1 MKRLIQIFMNRQACQ
16 LAASLAVVLV
26 LAAGGWHLAS
36 RWLAGRFAQL
46 AVEGQ
51 DEPAPVYEMLL
62 ALDDA
67 SVGALVKNASLRDPA
82 IAKASRKALFTR
94 VDAWNAATAAN
105 DQGELAERLNKLL
118 KQVKRQVPQ
127 FTTSGQAWA
136 NRFTRHVLSH
146 SSKLPEQDRIKV
158 IQIADSLLDELSVT
172 PAKEDLM
179 PAQVDVPLIGDE
191 NFPAEPELIV
201 QAEIEENAVPIAE
214 STPEPIDAT
223 PQVKQNPPVAVQP
236 IKEEASPKNLV
247 SKQPSWKPDW
257 QTKPPKTIIDPDAD
271 ATVVDPVAKQSD
283 RQLLTYIHEKA
294 DEIIAASNQ
303 RKAETK
309 PTASGPAGTNQ
320 HDDDLIPIDA
330 YLIEVQE
337 ELVKRGYTSLHR
349 EEVRLFVSE
358 KETDRMQLVILLQA
372 GSSGYHARMMLQLAQ
387 DTSPKVRIAAITTL
401 GTSSR
406 PELVEAAWKLSL
418 RDTDPQVAALAD
430 QLRQRLR

>member
-1 MKRLIQIFMNRQACQ
+1 MKRLVKILMNRQAWQ
-16 LAASLAVVLV
+16 LAASLAVVLGT
-26 LAAGGWHLAS
+26 AAGGWHLAS
-36 RWLAGRFAQL
+36 RWLADRFAQL

-51 DEPAPVYEMLL
+51 DDSAPVYEMLL

-67 SVGALVKNASLRDPA
+67 SVGVLVKNASLRDPA

-94 VDAWNAATAAN
+94 IDAWNVASSA
-105 DQGELAERLNKLL
+105 DERDELAERFNRLL
-118 KQVKRQVPQ
+118 KQLKRQVPQ
-127 FTTSGQAWA
+127 FTTSGQVWA
-136 NRFTRHVLSH
+136 ARFTQHILNH
-146 SSKLPEQDRIKV
+146 SSRLPEQDRVKV
-158 IQIADSLLDELSVT
+158 IQLADSLLDELSIT

-179 PAQVDVPLIGDE
+179 SVTIDLPVVEDDNAATEPQLIT
-191 NFPAEPELIV
+191 
-201 QAEIEENAVPIAE
+201 QTEIEQNAVPIAE
-214 STPEPIDAT
+214 STPELIDI
-223 PQVKQNPPVAVQP
+223 NPSEAPNPAVV
-236 IKEEASPKNLV
+236 ASPVEEETLPNNLPRE
-247 SKQPSWKPDW
+247 QPSWKPDW
-257 QTKPPKTIIDPDAD
+257 QAKVPKPIENLEID
-271 ATVVDPVAKQSD
+271 ATAVVPITNQPD

-309 PTASGPAGTNQ
+309 PTATGPAGGN
-320 HDDDLIPIDA
+320 HDEDGLAPVDA
-330 YLIEVQE
+330 YLLEVQE

-358 KETDRMQLVILLQA
+358 NEADRRQLVILLQG

-387 DTSPKVRIAAITTL
+387 DASPKVRIAAITTL

-406 PELVEAAWKLSL
+406 PELVEAAWQLSL